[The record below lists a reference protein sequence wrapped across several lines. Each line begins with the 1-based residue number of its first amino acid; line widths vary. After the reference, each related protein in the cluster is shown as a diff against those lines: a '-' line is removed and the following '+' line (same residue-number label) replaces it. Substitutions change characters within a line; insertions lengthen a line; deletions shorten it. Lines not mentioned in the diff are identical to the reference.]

1 VEQVETIAVVLSVG
15 DEHVGAFEEGFRRQE
30 LPIWQD
36 FIARGILV
44 RASLSRLD
52 ITSQAVDSATQYLIV
67 AVFATGEGHT
77 LHDHDPRFQ
86 AWNETADAF
95 QVAGALAF
103 GGETFIDVDA
113 APASEAGP
121 SSGPG
126 PP

>member
-1 VEQVETIAVVLSVG
+1 VVNVETIAVVLSVG
-15 DEHVGAFEEGFRRQE
+15 EDRVEAFERGFRQQE

-36 FIARGILV
+36 FLGRGILV

-52 ITSQAVDSATQYLIV
+52 ISSHAVEAATQYLIV

-95 QVAGALAF
+95 QVAEALAF
-103 GGETFIDVDA
+103 GGETIIRVD
-113 APASEAGP
+113 G
-121 SSGPG
+121 
-126 PP
+126 